1 MSDAL
6 PTLAMERFPGLTQA
20 ELSFLDSALNGQVAI
35 CSDNADDANPMNW
48 PGSSAVWGQGRAV
61 RSALIEWLCSPL
73 PEGCSVNGKG
83 IHIYGAKIHGV
94 LNLGYARIQFPL
106 TFHRCGFE
114 EDVSFKNAKV
124 LSLIFP
130 GCWTKTLLADGVE
143 VANNV
148 TLTDGFHSDGEVL
161 FRDASVGGGFRADGG
176 FFHYAAGAK
185 HGANAGNALGCDRMK
200 VNGTIFLS
208 TAKEPSRFKGE
219 VGLAGARSGSNIEC
233 DGGAFENPGEFA
245 IRADR
250 IAAVG
255 TISFRKGFSAKGVV
269 HLPNSKMQ
277 ALDCT
282 NGKFEGDGTTAIN
295 AEGATAVG
303 PVVFDQSVVMN
314 GSIGLRGISAGD
326 VSCRLCQLSSLD
338 LRHARIH
345 RTFRWQDISKPSS
358 TILDLRDARIESIQ
372 DVAASW
378 PSNGN
383 LYLDGLTYGGFA
395 ASPTDV
401 DARLRWIRLDSSNPP
416 RAYKQLAS
424 AYSTAGETGSSRET
438 LFHLE
443 ELLHLRQLDSIC
455 FSPFKPILSAWNQLL
470 KWTIGYGYKLER
482 AFGWMFLLTLLGFF
496 ISSIGYKGKI
506 IDPTDKDAFVFFMA
520 HGNAPDSYQRF
531 SSLIYS
537 LEHSIP
543 AINLGVSASWSADSV
558 GQYPGRPF
566 YVYRLRWWFWAQTLI
581 GWGLSIFF
589 IAGITGLVK
598 SDK

>member
-1 MSDAL
+1 MSNSLLAL
-6 PTLAMERFPGLTQA
+6 AIERFSGLTQA
-20 ELSFLDSALNGQVAI
+20 ELCVLDSASNGQVAI
-35 CSDNADDANPMNW
+35 CSNDANDANPMNW
-48 PGSSAVWGQGRAV
+48 PGNCAAWNQERAV
-61 RSALIEWLCSPL
+61 QSALIEWLCSPL
-73 PEGCSVNGKG
+73 PEGCSVNRKG
-83 IHIYGAKIHGV
+83 IHIYGAKIYGV

-106 TFHRCGFE
+106 TFHRCAFE
-114 EDVSFKNAKV
+114 EDVSFKNART
-124 LSLIFP
+124 LSLILP
-130 GCWTKTLLADGVE
+130 GCWTKTVLADGIE
-143 VANNV
+143 IANNV

-161 FRDASVGGGFRADGG
+161 FRDASVGGGFRTDGG
-176 FFHYAAGAK
+176 FFQYAPGAK
-185 HGANAGNALGCDRMK
+185 HGANTGNALGCDRMK

-208 TAKEPSRFKGE
+208 TAKHPSTYKGE
-219 VGLAGARSGSNIEC
+219 VGLAGAYSGSNIEC
-233 DGGAFENPGEFA
+233 DGGTFENPGGFA

-250 IAAVG
+250 LTAAG
-255 TISFRKGFSAKGVV
+255 TISFRTGFSAKGVV

-282 NGKFEGDGTTAIN
+282 SGKFEGDGTTAIN

-303 PVVFDQSVVMN
+303 PVVFDQSETRS
-314 GSIGLRGISAGD
+314 GSIGLRGIEAGD
-326 VSCRLCQLSSLD
+326 VSFKLCRLSSLD

-345 RTFRWQDISKPSS
+345 RTFRWQSISKPQA
-358 TILDLRDARIESIQ
+358 TILDLRDASSESIE
-372 DVAASW
+372 DEVASW
-378 PSNGN
+378 PSDGD

-401 DARLRWIRLDSSNPP
+401 YARLNWIRLDKSNPP

-424 AYSTAGETGSSRET
+424 AYSTAGETRSSRET

-443 ELLHLRQLDSIC
+443 ELLHLRQLDSLR
-455 FSPFKPILSAWNQLL
+455 FGPFKLILSAWNQLL

-482 AFGWMFLLTLLGFF
+482 AFGWMFLLTLFGFF
-496 ISSIGYKGKI
+496 ISSIGYKEKI
-506 IDPTDKDAFVFFMA
+506 IVPTDKDAFVFFMA

-537 LEHSIP
+537 VEHSIP
-543 AINLGVSASWSADSV
+543 AINLGVSTSWSADPVAQS
-558 GQYPGRPF
+558 PGHPF
-566 YVYRLRWWFWAQTLI
+566 YVYQLRWWFWTQTLI